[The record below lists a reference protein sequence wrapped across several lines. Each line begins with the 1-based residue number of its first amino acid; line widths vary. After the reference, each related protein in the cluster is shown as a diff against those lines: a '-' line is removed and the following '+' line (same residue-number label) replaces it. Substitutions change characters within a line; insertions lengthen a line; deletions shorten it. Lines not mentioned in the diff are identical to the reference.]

1 MSGFIPIDSLLA
13 PLAPGRIFPIRA
25 VVPPQAPPPSSATAA
40 CVAQPRAPL
49 CPPPRSGIHSRCFLC
64 SPHLGNPKHQLRGRG
79 GTRGASQRSADAF
92 SARLYPALPRR
103 TQSSKHRE
111 GIKPELGAPGASRAA
126 GTSNLG
132 PEVASLMG
140 NVPKERQGPPGYR
153 GRGKGV
159 VCEGAHLWV
168 RAHDGGRNLRGRG
181 E

>member
-1 MSGFIPIDSLLA
+1 MVSFQSIRSWLRSHRAVFSLLGQWCHPRPRCHPQRQLPAWHSPGPHCA
-13 PLAPGRIFPIRA
+13 PTPLWDPLS
-25 VVPPQAPPPSSATAA
+25 VLSLLSPSGEPETSA
-40 CVAQPRAPL
+40 QR
-49 CPPPRSGIHSRCFLC
+49 
-64 SPHLGNPKHQLRGRG
+64 QG

-153 GRGKGV
+153 GRGKGA

-168 RAHDGGRNLRGRG
+168 RAHDGGRNLRGKG